1 MDLCTPISFKPTRYT
16 QSEFRHGITKLEDLI
31 KNEDDN
37 SDLVADE
44 NQLKYPLK
52 HTFLDNQYVRELQSP
67 AGQLIVTKLHK
78 TQHPFFLLQG
88 EISIITE
95 KGEEHI
101 SAPYYGITNIG
112 TKRIIYTHTACTLV
126 TVHPTN
132 KKDLDEIENDIIA
145 KDYNELEEL

>member
-1 MDLCTPISFKPTRYT
+1 MEEATRMPMSAPISFKPTLYT
-16 QSEFRHGITKLEDLI
+16 KSEFRNGITKLEKFI
-31 KNEDDN
+31 SEDPDGIE
-37 SDLVADE
+37 VDE
-44 NQLKYPLK
+44 PLK
-52 HTFLDNQYVRELQSP
+52 HTFLDNQYIRELFTP

-88 EISIITE
+88 EITIITE

-112 TKRIIYTHTACTLV
+112 TKRIIYTHTDCTLV

-132 KKDLDEIENDIIA
+132 KKDLDEIEKDIIA
-145 KDYNELEEL
+145 KDYNELEGL